1 MALVPFASRC
11 VGYQIPTCGGLAMQV
26 RRCAV
31 VFIEPRERLDFD
43 LSQLVAG
50 GTGVEMVREWIALAA
65 HLDQETVLDADEVES
80 IGLLSPTQ
88 WITFEEACKLLP
100 QERVDGLICKGL
112 LVTDHE
118 DHATMRE
125 QDEKIRASHWRGLS
139 AAMHRHTRWQ
149 GIDTHEAERRFG
161 KETEQ
166 PFFDRLG
173 APEPPV
179 RERVESARRIAL
191 GKPAESS
198 LEALIRQRVT
208 CRSWD
213 ASRPLSTEDFAS
225 TLYRT
230 FAARAVSDEP
240 GITVMKRAVPS
251 AGGLHPT
258 EAYLLVQNVEGVKPG
273 LYHYHPIDHALEPL
287 GDVPGSE
294 SAALALR
301 MVAGQQHFMKAHV
314 LIVLASR
321 FRRTFW
327 KYRNHAKAFRAVI
340 LDAGHLSQMLY
351 LAATERGLAAFI
363 TAAVN
368 ERDIEQIF
376 GLDPM
381 LEGVLAVSGF
391 GWRGNLVDEVEFDP
405 LGSVWPKST

>member
-1 MALVPFASRC
+1 MH
-11 VGYQIPTCGGLAMQV
+11 I

-43 LSQLVAG
+43 LGRLVTG

-65 HLDQETVLDADEVES
+65 HLDDEIALDTAEVTALGALSLEKWIDFDDACRTLPREVLER
-80 IGLLSPTQ
+80 LL
-88 WITFEEACKLLP
+88 
-100 QERVDGLICKGL
+100 DKGL
-112 LVTDHE
+112 LLGDGDENAGT
-118 DHATMRE
+118 RE
-125 QDEKIRASHWRGLS
+125 RDEQVRTSHWRGL
-139 AAMHRHTRWQ
+139 AATVHRHTRWS
-149 GIDTHEAERRFG
+149 GVDTLEAERRFG
-161 KETEQ
+161 EETDR
-166 PFFDRLG
+166 PFLERLG
-173 APEPPV
+173 EPETPV
-179 RERVESARRIAL
+179 RERVESNQRIAL
-191 GKPAESS
+191 GKPTDTA

-208 CRSWD
+208 CRNWD
-213 ASRPLSTEDFAS
+213 VSRPLSAEDFAS

-258 EAYLLVQNVEGVKPG
+258 EAYLLVQNVEGVTPG

-287 GDVPGSE
+287 GDIAAEDSQ
-294 SAALALR
+294 ALALR
-301 MVAGQQHFMKAHV
+301 IVAGQRHFMKAHV
-314 LIVLASR
+314 IIILASR

-327 KYRNHAKAFRAVI
+327 KYRNHAKAYRAII
-340 LDAGHLSQMLY
+340 LDAGHLSQTLY
-351 LAATERGLAAFI
+351 LVAAERGLAAFI

-368 ERDIEQIF
+368 ERDIEEIF

-391 GWRGNLVDEVEFDP
+391 GWRGELVDEVEFDP
-405 LGSVWPKST
+405 LGSVWPRSD

>member
-1 MALVPFASRC
+1 ML
-11 VGYQIPTCGGLAMQV
+11 V

-31 VFIEPRERLDFD
+31 VFVEPRERLDFD
-43 LSQLVAG
+43 LSRLVSG

-65 HLDQETVLDADEVES
+65 HQGDEKHLDADEVAALGALSPEQWIS
-80 IGLLSPTQ
+80 FDEAAGLLPMG
-88 WITFEEACKLLP
+88 LLD
-100 QERVDGLICKGL
+100 RMISKGLIVC
-112 LVTDHE
+112 DDE
-118 DHATMRE
+118 NHAIVRE
-125 QDEKIRASHWRGLS
+125 QDDKIRASHWRGIS

-149 GIDTHEAERRFG
+149 AIDTLEAERRFG
-161 KETEQ
+161 KETDR
-166 PFFDRLG
+166 PFLDRLG
-173 APEPPV
+173 APEPPI
-179 RERVESARRIAL
+179 RERVESDKRISL
-191 GKPAESS
+191 RPAADSE
-198 LEALIRQRVT
+198 LEKLIRQRVT
-208 CRSWD
+208 CRNWD
-213 ASRPLSTEDFAS
+213 ASRPLSAEDFSS

-258 EAYLLVQNVEGVKPG
+258 EAYLLVQNVEGVTPG

-287 GDVPGSE
+287 GDVAADE

-301 MVAGQQHFMKAHV
+301 IVAGQRHFMKAHV

-327 KYRNHAKAFRAVI
+327 KYRNHAKAYRAVI
-340 LDAGHLSQMLY
+340 LDAGHLSQTLY
-351 LAATERGLAAFI
+351 LAAAERGLAAFI

-368 ERDIEQIF
+368 ERDIEEIF

-391 GWRGNLVDEVEFDP
+391 GWRGELVDEVEFDP
-405 LGSVWPKST
+405 LGSVWPRSDA

>member
-1 MALVPFASRC
+1 MH
-11 VGYQIPTCGGLAMQV
+11 I

-43 LSQLVAG
+43 LGRLVTG

-65 HLDQETVLDADEVES
+65 HLDDEIALDTAEVTALGALSLEKWIDFDDACRTLPREVLER
-80 IGLLSPTQ
+80 LL
-88 WITFEEACKLLP
+88 
-100 QERVDGLICKGL
+100 DKGL
-112 LVTDHE
+112 LLGDGDENAGT
-118 DHATMRE
+118 RE
-125 QDEKIRASHWRGLS
+125 RDEQVRTSHWRGL
-139 AAMHRHTRWQ
+139 AATVHRHTRWS
-149 GIDTHEAERRFG
+149 GVDTLEAERRFG
-161 KETEQ
+161 EETDR
-166 PFFDRLG
+166 PFLERLG
-173 APEPPV
+173 EPETPV
-179 RERVESARRIAL
+179 RERVESNQRIAL
-191 GKPAESS
+191 GKPTDSA

-208 CRSWD
+208 CRNWD
-213 ASRPLSTEDFAS
+213 VSRPLSAEDFAS

-258 EAYLLVQNVEGVKPG
+258 EAYLLVQNVEGVTPG

-287 GDVPGSE
+287 GDIAAEDSQ
-294 SAALALR
+294 ALALR
-301 MVAGQQHFMKAHV
+301 IVAGQRHFMKAHV
-314 LIVLASR
+314 IIILASR

-327 KYRNHAKAFRAVI
+327 KYRNHAKAYRAII
-340 LDAGHLSQMLY
+340 LDAGHLSQTLY
-351 LAATERGLAAFI
+351 LAAAERGLAAFI

-368 ERDIEQIF
+368 ERDIEEIF

-391 GWRGNLVDEVEFDP
+391 GWRGELVDEVEFDP
-405 LGSVWPKST
+405 LGSVWPRSG

>member
-1 MALVPFASRC
+1 M
-11 VGYQIPTCGGLAMQV
+11 QI

-43 LSQLVAG
+43 LGRLVAG

-65 HLDQETVLDADEVES
+65 HQDDEILLDADQVIALGALSPEQWIEFEDACETLPREQLY
-80 IGLLSPTQ
+80 GLL
-88 WITFEEACKLLP
+88 AN
-100 QERVDGLICKGL
+100 GLVLSDDAI
-112 LVTDHE
+112 HSN
-118 DHATMRE
+118 MRE
-125 QDEKIRASHWRGLS
+125 QDEQVRASYWRGFS
-139 AAMHRHTRWQ
+139 AALHRHTRWHA
-149 GIDTHEAERRFG
+149 IDTLEAERRFG
-161 KETEQ
+161 SETDR
-166 PFFDRLG
+166 PFLERLG
-173 APEPPV
+173 PPELPV
-179 RERVESARRIAL
+179 RERVESAKRIRLA
-191 GKPAESS
+191 PAPDSE
-198 LEALIRQRVT
+198 LETLIRQRVT
-208 CRSWD
+208 CRNWD
-213 ASRPLSTEDFAS
+213 NSRPLSAEDLAA

-258 EAYLLVQNVEGVKPG
+258 EAYLLVQNVEGMTPG

-287 GDVPGSE
+287 GEVTADQ

-301 MVAGQQHFMKAHV
+301 MVAGQRHFMHAHV
-314 LIVLASR
+314 LIALASR

-327 KYRNHAKAFRAVI
+327 KYRNHAKAYRAVI

-368 ERDIEQIF
+368 ERDIEEIF
-376 GLDPM
+376 GIDPM
-381 LEGVLAVSGF
+381 LEGVLAISGF
-391 GWRGNLVDEVEFDP
+391 G
-405 LGSVWPKST
+405 

>member
-1 MALVPFASRC
+1 MH
-11 VGYQIPTCGGLAMQV
+11 I

-43 LSQLVAG
+43 LGRLVTG

-65 HLDQETVLDADEVES
+65 HLDDEIALDTAEVTALGALSLEKWIDFDDACRTLPREVLER
-80 IGLLSPTQ
+80 LL
-88 WITFEEACKLLP
+88 
-100 QERVDGLICKGL
+100 DKGL
-112 LVTDHE
+112 LLGDGDENAGT
-118 DHATMRE
+118 RE
-125 QDEKIRASHWRGLS
+125 RDEQVRTSHWRGL
-139 AAMHRHTRWQ
+139 AATVHRHTRWS
-149 GIDTHEAERRFG
+149 GVDTLEAERRFG
-161 KETEQ
+161 EETDR
-166 PFFDRLG
+166 PFLERLG
-173 APEPPV
+173 EPETPV
-179 RERVESARRIAL
+179 RERVESNQRIAL
-191 GKPAESS
+191 GKPTDSA

-208 CRSWD
+208 CRNWD
-213 ASRPLSTEDFAS
+213 VSRPLSAEDFAS

-258 EAYLLVQNVEGVKPG
+258 EAYLLVQNVEGVTPG

-287 GDVPGSE
+287 GDIAAEDSQ
-294 SAALALR
+294 ALALR
-301 MVAGQQHFMKAHV
+301 IVAGQRHFMKAHV
-314 LIVLASR
+314 IIILASR

-327 KYRNHAKAFRAVI
+327 KYRNHAKAYRAII
-340 LDAGHLSQMLY
+340 LDAGHLSQTLY
-351 LAATERGLAAFI
+351 LVAAERGLAAFI

-368 ERDIEQIF
+368 ERDIEEIF

-391 GWRGNLVDEVEFDP
+391 GWRGELVDEVEFDP
-405 LGSVWPKST
+405 LGSVWPRSG

>member
-1 MALVPFASRC
+1 
-11 VGYQIPTCGGLAMQV
+11 MQV

-50 GTGVEMVREWIALAA
+50 GTGIEVVLEWIALAA
-65 HLDQETVLDADEVES
+65 HLDQELVLDADEVEAL
-80 IGLLSPTQ
+80 GVLSPER
-88 WITFEEACKLLP
+88 WITFEEACKRMP
-100 QERVDGLICKGL
+100 QERLDGLIRKGL
-112 LVTDHE
+112 LVCDHE
-118 DHATMRE
+118 GYSVMRA
-125 QDEKIRASHWRGLS
+125 QDETIRASHWRGLS
-139 AAMHRHTRWQ
+139 ATTHRHTRWQ
-149 GIDTHEAERRFG
+149 GIDTLEAERRFG

-166 PFFDRLG
+166 PFLDRLG
-173 APEPPV
+173 TPEPPV
-179 RERVESARRIAL
+179 RERVASAKRIAL
-191 GKPAESS
+191 GKPEESS
-198 LEALIRQRVT
+198 LEALISQRVT
-208 CRSWD
+208 CRNWD
-213 ASRPLSTEDFAS
+213 ASRPLSAEDFAA

-287 GDVPGSE
+287 GDVPGTGSP
-294 SAALALR
+294 ALALR
-301 MVAGQQHFMKAHV
+301 IVAGQRHFMKAHV

-368 ERDIEQIF
+368 ERDIEEIF

-381 LEGVLAVSGF
+381 LEGALAVSGF
-391 GWRGNLVDEVEFDP
+391 GWRGELVDEVEFDP
-405 LGSVWPKST
+405 LGSVWPKPA

>member
-1 MALVPFASRC
+1 
-11 VGYQIPTCGGLAMQV
+11 MQV

-43 LSQLVAG
+43 LSRLVAG

-65 HLDQETVLDADEVES
+65 HLDEETVLDADEVEAL
-80 IGLLSPTQ
+80 GVLSPEQ
-88 WITFEEACKLLP
+88 WISFDEASKHLP
-100 QERVDGLICKGL
+100 RERLDGLMRKGL
-112 LVTDHE
+112 VVCDEE
-118 DHATMRE
+118 DYATMRE

-139 AAMHRHTRWQ
+139 ATTHRHTRWQ
-149 GIDTHEAERRFG
+149 GVDALEAERRFG

-166 PFFDRLG
+166 PLLDRLG
-173 APEPPV
+173 MPEPPV
-179 RERVESARRIAL
+179 RERVESGKRIAL
-191 GKPAESS
+191 GIPEESS

-208 CRSWD
+208 CRNWD
-213 ASRPLSTEDFAS
+213 VSRPLSAQDFAA

-287 GDVPGSE
+287 DDVSGSE
-294 SAALALR
+294 SAELALR
-301 MVAGQQHFMKAHV
+301 IVAGQRHFMKAHV

-351 LAATERGLAAFI
+351 LSAAERGLAAFI

-368 ERDIEQIF
+368 ERDIEEIF

-391 GWRGNLVDEVEFDP
+391 GWRGELVDEVEFDP
-405 LGSVWPKST
+405 LASVWPKPA